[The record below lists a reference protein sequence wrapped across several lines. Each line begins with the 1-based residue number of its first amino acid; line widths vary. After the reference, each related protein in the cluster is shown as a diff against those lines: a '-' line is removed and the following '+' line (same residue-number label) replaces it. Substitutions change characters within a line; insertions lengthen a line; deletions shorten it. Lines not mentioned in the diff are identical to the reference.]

1 MGSLRSWSSRRFV
14 AVDDKE
20 GDGSSK
26 HLTDFEVNDNEV
38 KPLSRYG
45 SSASSSSSNSSRD
58 LVNVLG
64 NDGNDNRPLEKSE
77 QPELKSPAPFRVS
90 SVSSNKL
97 SPENHMPAGQV
108 PGGYLPNRI
117 PSSVFS
123 GKPATPMDWSTASNE
138 SLFSIHVGNGSFS
151 KDQLFMLYKS
161 GELTE
166 LDEQIIA
173 QGDLLP
179 PLKELQD
186 MATRNENIDKD
197 SGDHNHQ
204 KMPPAEEVHNP
215 ISNTP
220 TVELSAVPGN
230 YTQEKNSPAK
240 VHNSPT
246 KSISGRSDGSNNST
260 HSFAF
265 PLLTGTSD
273 AGRFSPVNGDQNN
286 KGLQIRSVKQQEQ
299 STRELQP
306 QTPVTHQNACIR
318 SWFSWF
324 YCCRCS

>member
-1 MGSLRSWSSRRFV
+1 MGSLRSWSSHRFV

-20 GDGSSK
+20 GDGSSR

-38 KPLSRYG
+38 KPLSRNG
-45 SSASSSSSNSSRD
+45 SSASSSSSNSSQD

-64 NDGNDNRPLEKSE
+64 NGGNDNKPLEKSE

-90 SVSSNKL
+90 SVSSTEL

-108 PGGYLPNRI
+108 PGGYVPNRI

-151 KDQLFMLYKS
+151 KDQFFMSYKS
-161 GELTE
+161 GELTK

-173 QGDLLP
+173 QGNLLP
-179 PLKELQD
+179 PLKELED
-186 MATRNENIDKD
+186 MATRNENIDKG
-197 SGDHNHQ
+197 SGATEMSKNTTTMVDHGHQ

-220 TVELSAVPGN
+220 TLDLGTVAGN
-230 YTQEKNSPAK
+230 YCQEKKFPTK
-240 VHNSPT
+240 VHNSLT
-246 KSISGRSDGSNNST
+246 NSISGRSDESNNST
-260 HSFAF
+260 RSFVF
-265 PLLTGTSD
+265 P
-273 AGRFSPVNGDQNN
+273 V
-286 KGLQIRSVKQQEQ
+286 
-299 STRELQP
+299 
-306 QTPVTHQNACIR
+306 
-318 SWFSWF
+318 
-324 YCCRCS
+324 